1 MPIDP
6 DDLPLKKKHT
16 EIVLGQD
23 ISAMSAYEL
32 GARIADVE
40 AEIAR
45 CREAIGARRA
55 TKDPRPTHSSKADR
69 SSRNALPHA

>member
-6 DDLPLKKKHT
+6 DELPRKKKVT

-23 ISAMSAYEL
+23 LSSLSEFEL
-32 GARIADVE
+32 GARIMELE

-55 TKDPRPTHSSKADR
+55 TKDAATAFFKKG
-69 SSRNALPHA
+69 

>member
-16 EIVLGQD
+16 EIILGQD
-23 ISAMSAYEL
+23 LSTLSEFEL
-32 GARIADVE
+32 GARIMDLE

-55 TKDPRPTHSSKADR
+55 TKDAASAVFKS
-69 SSRNALPHA
+69 

>member
-6 DDLPLKKKHT
+6 DDLPIKKKYT

-23 ISAMSAYEL
+23 LSTLSEFEL
-32 GARIADVE
+32 GARIMEME

-45 CREAIGARRA
+45 CREAISARRA
-55 TKDPRPTHSSKADR
+55 TKDAASAVFKK
-69 SSRNALPHA
+69 

>member
-1 MPIDP
+1 MAMPIDP

-23 ISAMSAYEL
+23 LYAMSEPDL
-32 GARIADVE
+32 SARIADLE

-45 CREAIGARRA
+45 CREAIAARRA
-55 TKDPRPTHSSKADR
+55 TKDAAAAFFK
-69 SSRNALPHA
+69 N